1 MRNPS
6 ALHDDFY
13 DYVFRGQPLE
23 RTTKPICIISLKE
36 SWPCPRA
43 HCKPVA
49 WPDRLHIKWIVTYFV
64 HRKWKMITNVHT
76 RDPCKKIAFIFE
88 QISIKW
94 KFSRKRPCGSL
105 WPQNRLLIAL
115 HVKTHKSIWSQFYEI
130 FSVNTIFENIQIL

>member
-43 HCKPVA
+43 HCNPVA

-64 HRKWKMITNVHT
+64 HRKWKMITNVHMLNV
-76 RDPCKKIAFIFE
+76 RVQENSMHIKGCPFALLCADSLNRIFE
-88 QISIKW
+88 SSQYNLSNLKHLLRLEVEISK
-94 KFSRKRPCGSL
+94 P
-105 WPQNRLLIAL
+105 LLL
-115 HVKTHKSIWSQFYEI
+115 K
-130 FSVNTIFENIQIL
+130 